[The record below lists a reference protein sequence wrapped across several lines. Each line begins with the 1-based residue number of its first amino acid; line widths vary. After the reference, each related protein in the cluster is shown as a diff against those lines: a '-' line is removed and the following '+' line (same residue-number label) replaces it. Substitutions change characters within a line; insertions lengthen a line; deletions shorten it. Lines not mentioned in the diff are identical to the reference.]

1 MPRALETAWVRTV
14 RPVLRLYPFR
24 KGQVRLSSVLL
35 GGSLSGPYP
44 GPPEPIIRA
53 IPHGVVTQCRHGLKL
68 RLQKDAAF
76 IWPFLFGE
84 YEEPNSRVYS
94 RLISPGDVV
103 FDVGASYGWYSALFG
118 KLVGESG
125 QVHAFEPASFD
136 VVVSNAGA
144 MFFDDQN
151 AAFTNLRT
159 ALKPGGRIVLLVWQV
174 LENNEWLTELRRA
187 LALGRDLPTPPVGTP
202 GPFGLAD
209 PDHTRDLLARTGY
222 SSVRIEDVRPPMRL
236 GDDVESAYS
245 FVSRMGN
252 TRGLLNDLGED
263 DRIVA
268 LNNLRSVLAEHATA
282 RGVVLGTA
290 SWLVTATH

>member
-1 MPRALETAWVRTV
+1 MAGPANEAMRQAWDGAEGAQWSELAEGFERASTEHRA
-14 RPVLRLYPFR
+14 VLLRAAALVPPEDVLDLGCGNGALTLQAAAAVAPGR
-24 KGQVRLSSVLL
+24 VVGIDLSSAMLAN
-35 GGSLSGPYP
+35 G
-44 GPPEPIIRA
+44 RA
-53 IPHGVVTQCRHGLKL
+53 RAAAAGQSNVSFVHA
-68 RLQKDAAF
+68 DAQ
-76 IWPFLFGE
+76 
-84 YEEPNSRVYS
+84 VY
-94 RLISPGDVV
+94 
-103 FDVGASYGWYSALFG
+103 
-118 KLVGESG
+118 
-125 QVHAFEPASFD
+125 AFEPASVD
-136 VVVSNAGA
+136 VIVSNAGA
-144 MFFDDQN
+144 MFFDDQD
-151 AAFTNLRT
+151 AAFTNLGS

-174 LENNEWLTELRRA
+174 LQNNEWLIELRRA
-187 LALGRDLPTPPVGTP
+187 LSLGRDLPTPTVGTP

-222 SSVRIEDVRPPMRL
+222 SSIRIEDVRPPMRL

-282 RGVVLGTA
+282 HGVVLGTA